1 MSTLKEKTEAV
12 DTRKEQSRWYSNT
25 ETKTHKKRVVKIT
38 KCLGEIK
45 NNEDWSESLD
55 SARERY

>member
-45 NNEDWSESLD
+45 NNED
-55 SARERY
+55 